1 MEVDGAGGRGGWSR
15 ELGMEPGMEPGMGMQ
30 PEPVLQGWE
39 QDQEE
44 KPSGRRRGGGR
55 ERPQGEF
62 SLDIRKKFS
71 TAGAARLWNC
81 SGRGGIPPRGTLEV
95 HPGLSRLDLPLQT
108 AHERRGLGFFF
119 SAPFPYGVQPT
130 LGQIPA
136 WQTAGNRGKTAA
148 AAPGASKGPQ
158 QDGRGM
164 QRRERLPGNRS
175 VGDTMSAVP
184 PSFPPAALQFLPHP
198 PLDEAEESPPPSRP
212 KARPFVGW

>member
-1 MEVDGAGGRGGWSR
+1 MDGAKGRDGWSR
-15 ELGMEPGMEPGMGMQ
+15 ELGMEPEMEPGMGMQ
-30 PEPVLQGWE
+30 PELVVQGWE

-44 KPSGRRRGGGR
+44 KPSGRRCGGGR

-119 SAPFPYGVQPT
+119 FPPLFHMVSSPPWARFPPGRQLGTEGKQQPPLLELPKGRSRTGEGCSAGSVS
-130 LGQIPA
+130 LE
-136 WQTAGNRGKTAA
+136 TAA
-148 AAPGASKGPQ
+148 WETQ
-158 QDGRGM
+158 
-164 QRRERLPGNRS
+164 
-175 VGDTMSAVP
+175 
-184 PSFPPAALQFLPHP
+184 
-198 PLDEAEESPPPSRP
+198 
-212 KARPFVGW
+212 